1 MSDIELGI
9 TADMHVHLRDG
20 SMCELIT
27 PTVRTGGIAISY
39 VMPNL
44 VPPITTKQQVVNYHT
59 KLSKLAPQTT
69 FLMSFY
75 LSKDL
80 TPELIE
86 ECADLIHGVK
96 CYPAGVTTNS
106 KYGVDPNDLS
116 II

>member
-44 VPPITTKQQVVNYHT
+44 VPPLQLNN
-59 KLSKLAPQTT
+59 KL
-69 FLMSFY
+69 
-75 LSKDL
+75 
-80 TPELIE
+80 LIII
-86 ECADLIHGVK
+86 L
-96 CYPAGVTTNS
+96 NF
-106 KYGVDPNDLS
+106 PN
-116 II
+116 

>member
-59 KLSKLAPQTT
+59 KLSKLAHKPH
-69 FLMSFY
+69 F
-75 LSKDL
+75 
-80 TPELIE
+80 
-86 ECADLIHGVK
+86 
-96 CYPAGVTTNS
+96 
-106 KYGVDPNDLS
+106 
-116 II
+116 

>member
-44 VPPITTKQQVVNYHT
+44 VPQLQLNN
-59 KLSKLAPQTT
+59 KL
-69 FLMSFY
+69 
-75 LSKDL
+75 
-80 TPELIE
+80 LIII
-86 ECADLIHGVK
+86 L
-96 CYPAGVTTNS
+96 NF
-106 KYGVDPNDLS
+106 PN
-116 II
+116 